1 MITACVGARS
11 AKLIALV
18 VVLATAFVAAG
29 SVGASGAAAV
39 RGFDGSTLT
48 VGGLGNEGTFKGA
61 DIGAIARFKRANDTK
76 EVKGVKFDYAGLA
89 DDKND
94 PAIATSEV
102 RRLVTQEGV
111 FAIVPDISTVNPGP
125 YLTQQRVPY
134 VGFAFDGT
142 YCSDT
147 PTTSLWGFGFTG
159 CAVPTAPKAMPDTYA
174 GNYAYVAEK
183 TGKTHPSIAMIASD
197 SQSGKDAAKYQATS
211 MEGAGFKVVYT
222 KGTVPAEASD
232 YTPYIQDLMHA
243 DSGHQPDAISCALSA
258 QCLAFWD
265 SLQAAGFT
273 GTLSSNLGLDLLAGP
288 LKGTVA
294 LNFWNTAPS
303 PALTQMQAD
312 FTAAGAPAAT
322 PIYSETTYFAADM
335 FIQAVK
341 AVVAKGGTKALT
353 PEAVQK
359 VLSTITWEIK
369 GLAGPIKYPAATVMS
384 TPACGELILST
395 GTAPWSV
402 AEPYACSIK
411 RFKVNP
417 KFTGS

>member
-1 MITACVGARS
+1 VITAGVGSRS

-18 VVLATAFVAAG
+18 VVLATAFVATGIA
-29 SVGASGAAAV
+29 GASGVPAV
-39 RGFDGSTLT
+39 RGFDDGTIT
-48 VGGLGNEGTFKGA
+48 VGGFGNEGTFKGA
-61 DIGAIARFKRANDTK
+61 DIGAIARFQRANDTK
-76 EVKGVKFDYAGLA
+76 EVKGVTFDYVGFA

-94 PAIATSEV
+94 PAVATSEA

-111 FAIVPDISTVNPGP
+111 FAIVPDLSTVNPGP

-142 YCSDT
+142 YCSTT
-147 PTTSLWGFGFTG
+147 PSTSLYGFGFTG
-159 CAVPTAPKAMPDTYA
+159 CAVPTAPKSMPDTYA
-174 GNYAYVAEK
+174 GNYAYVVEK
-183 TGKTHPSIAMIASD
+183 TGKKHPSIAMISSD
-197 SQSGKDAAKYQATS
+197 IQSGKEAAKYTATS
-211 MEGAGFKVVYT
+211 MEGAGFKVVYA
-222 KGTVPAEASD
+222 KGTVPTQATD
-232 YTPYIQDLMHA
+232 YTPYVQDLMHA
-243 DSGHQPDAISCALSA
+243 DDGHQPDAISCALSA
-258 QCLAFWD
+258 QCIAFWD

-273 GTLSSNLGLDLLAGP
+273 GTFSSNLGIDLLAGP

-294 LNFWNTAPS
+294 LNFWNTEPS

-341 AVVAKGGTKALT
+341 AVVAKSGAKGLT

-359 VLSTITWEIK
+359 ALSTITWEIK

-395 GTAPWSV
+395 GTPPWTV
-402 AEPYACSIK
+402 AEPYACSTK